1 MQFQELYQWWQLH
14 DLAQFRPPMYAA
26 LATADEPV
34 FWRWMA
40 DRYLSGHREF
50 LSLQG
55 DIDSAG
61 AWSIRFPGSVS
72 RRYFLSAE
80 RLGLSAPLCQDMERW
95 RDDHE
100 ESYQPWNRLD
110 NLDWNEFHQRGLA
123 LAKRLKL
130 EQGNAVY
137 VEYWPFQEIGIVDGQ
152 ALEMSVPDVM
162 AICREQ
168 KDRP

>member
-1 MQFQELYQWWQLH
+1 MQFPELYRRWQSH

-26 LATADEPV
+26 LAAADEPV
-34 FWRWMA
+34 IWRWME
-40 DRYLSGHREF
+40 DRYLSRYREF
-50 LSLQG
+50 LELRG
-55 DIDSAG
+55 DINSAG
-61 AWSIRFPGSVS
+61 AWGTWFPGSVS
-72 RRYFLSAE
+72 RRYFVSAE
-80 RLGLSAPLCQDMERW
+80 QLKLSAPLCRDIEAW
-95 RDDHE
+95 RGNHAE
-100 ESYQPWNRLD
+100 HYMPWSGID
-110 NLDWNEFHQRGLA
+110 SLDWNEFHRRGLA